1 MENRTVANVKSVK
14 PRRSHFKSRNGCL
27 YCKQRRVKCD
37 ERHPICGPCAKRQ
50 LPCEFKPRQ
59 YHSSSSSNYSEN
71 SPGKSFSQLQSVS
84 TVSFQSEDIRLG
96 SNESTRVLELKL
108 FHHFS
113 TATYRTI
120 AILSLDYS
128 LLQVKIPNLALSY
141 SFLLEIM
148 FALSALHLE
157 SLERSENKMW
167 LRIGLYYQNK
177 SLQSFNRILPEI
189 NAENCSALACCSIF
203 NKLASVAIPALCDD
217 DSSQQ
222 NLTHEYLST
231 IKISEEILNIMITY
245 EEELKNGPIKDY
257 FIPIYE
263 SDISRI
269 ARIKREAKN
278 GEDICFLP
286 DQVELYFNILNSL
299 ERLIIYIEENPT
311 PKQELYINSCKILWT
326 CMKPLSNCVL
336 VTCSCNWPMIIDL
349 NAMEPIKGNIISR
362 MIFLHYGAVLHLIND
377 RWFAQGSGRRMV
389 KSMISGIGEVFPD
402 VLKNMINFIC
412 DAVLK

>member
-1 MENRTVANVKSVK
+1 MENRAVANVKSVK

-50 LPCEFKPRQ
+50 LPCGFKPRQ
-59 YHSSSSSNYSEN
+59 YDSSSSSNYTES
-71 SPGKSFSQLQSVS
+71 SPGQTFSQLQSVT
-84 TVSFQSEDIRLG
+84 TVSFKSEDIWLG

-120 AILSLDYS
+120 AIVSLDHS

-177 SLQSFNRILPEI
+177 SLKGFNKILPEI
-189 NAENCSALACCSIF
+189 NPENCSALACCSVF
-203 NKLASVAIPALCDD
+203 NKIASIAIPALCDD

-222 NLTHEYLST
+222 NSTHEYINT
-231 IKISEEILNIMITY
+231 IKISEGIINILSTH
-245 EEELKNGPIKDY
+245 EEDIKNGPLKEY
-257 FIPIYE
+257 FIPAYE
-263 SDISRI
+263 SDICRI
-269 ARIKREAKN
+269 ARLKCEDKN
-278 GEDICFLP
+278 GEDTCFLP
-286 DQVELYFNILNSL
+286 DQLELYFKILSSL

-311 PKQELYINSCKILWT
+311 PKQELYINSCKILGT

-336 VTCSCNWPMIIDL
+336 LTCAFNWPMIIDL
-349 NAMEPIKGNIISR
+349 NAMEPIKDNIISR
-362 MIFLHYGAVLHLIND
+362 VIFLHYGAVLHMINH